1 MSEWQGRIIMSTS
14 AGPLFT
20 AVDINGLSLRNRFA
34 LAPMTRVSAHEEGTA
49 TERMARYYE
58 RFARGGFGLLIT
70 EGIYT
75 DQAFAQGYRHQPGIT
90 DEAQARAWRPIVEA
104 AHRHG
109 ARFFA
114 QVMHAGAI
122 SQGNRFRCGTVGPS
136 AVQPRGSQMEFYYG
150 NGAYPAPAAMT
161 DEQIA
166 EAIDGFAA
174 SAERAVAIAG
184 FDGIEIH
191 GANGYL
197 IDQFLTEHTNRRS
210 DRWGGDARART
221 AFAVAVFKAVRARVG
236 EDVPV
241 GIRISQSKVNDFTH
255 KWAGQERDAEA
266 VFGTLADAGVDFI
279 HVTEH
284 EAWKPAFNGGQDSLV
299 ALARRYAPKLALIAN
314 GGLHDASKA
323 EAVVESGADIV
334 AFGKGALA
342 NPDLPNRF
350 GVGRDLTQ
358 FDPAILG
365 PIADIKARELA
376 L

>member
-1 MSEWQGRIIMSTS
+1 MSTS
-14 AGPLFT
+14 ADPLFT
-20 AVDINGLSLRNRFA
+20 AADINGLSLRNRFA
-34 LAPMTRVSAHEEGTA
+34 VAPMTRVSATEDGIA

-90 DEAQARAWRPIVEA
+90 DEAQALAWRPVVEA

-114 QVMHAGAI
+114 QMMHAGAI
-122 SQGNRFRCGTVGPS
+122 SQGNRFRAGTIGPS
-136 AVQPRGSQMEFYYG
+136 AVQPLGKQMEFYHG
-150 NGAYPAPAAMT
+150 KGAYPAPSAMT
-161 DEQIA
+161 DGQIA
-166 EAIDGFAA
+166 DVLDGFAA

-210 DRWGGDARART
+210 DRWGGSARERT

-236 EDVPV
+236 GNVPV
-241 GIRISQSKVNDFTH
+241 GIRISQGKVNDFTH
-255 KWAGQERDAEA
+255 KWAGRERDAEA
-266 VFGTLADAGVDFI
+266 VFGTLADAGVDYI

-284 EAWKPAFNGGQDSLV
+284 EAWKPAFEGGHDSLV
-299 ALARRYAPKLALIAN
+299 TLARRYAPKLALIAN

-323 EAVVESGADIV
+323 QAVFESGADIV

-342 NPDLPNRF
+342 NPDLPNRICTA
-350 GVGRDLTQ
+350 RELAP
-358 FDPAILG
+358 FDPSILG
-365 PIADIKARELA
+365 PIADIKVQELA
-376 L
+376 F